1 VIVPFRL
8 ALGAGLGMAEADPM
22 SRVVTV
28 ARELNPTPV
37 IVTVSSTAASAGVIV
52 IDGLGV
58 ENKVELPV
66 IAPTVAVMIWVPG
79 VKDPPVVEAGT
90 STSTVYAPSISV
102 MNPPDG
108 IALAP
113 PIFNIDAVVSG
124 GKPVPETVTVL
135 PVDALRGVTVTA
147 PFGIDML
154 TCLVLLAVGVS
165 PPFRPV
171 DG

>member
-1 VIVPFRL
+1 MVISVVIVPFRL

-37 IVTVSSTAASAGVIV
+37 IVTVSSTDASAGEIV

-66 IAPTVAVMIWVPG
+66 IAPTVVVTIWVPG
-79 VKDPPVVEAGT
+79 VKDPPVGEAGT
-90 STSTVYAPSISV
+90 STIAVYEPSISV
-102 MNPPDG
+102 MIPPVG

-124 GKPVPETVTVL
+124 GKPVPVIVTEL
-135 PVDALRGVTVTA
+135 PVDALRGATVTI
-147 PFGIDML
+147 PFGIFML
-154 TCLVLLAVGVS
+154 TCLELLVPGV
-165 PPFRPV
+165 
-171 DG
+171 